1 MSMEQ
6 TNNFPA
12 VSVNEPKPRS
22 FWLIIIILAVIAAVG
37 YLWFSGKGGSLTQT
51 ISGSDAYQ
59 AVFLDNNQVYF
70 GKLKGNDRAYATL
83 TDIFYLQVAQ
93 PLQPSE
99 PATNVNLI
107 KLGSELHGPADE
119 MQINRDH
126 ILFIETLRD
135 DSQVV
140 KAIKQYEE
148 QQKNQAPQ

>member
-1 MSMEQ
+1 MEQ

-12 VSVNEPKPRS
+12 IPVAEPKRRS
-22 FWLIIIILAVIAAVG
+22 FWFIIVVLIVIVVIG
-37 YLWFSGKGGSLTQT
+37 YLWFSGAGKSMTQ
-51 ISGSDAYQ
+51 IASGSSSYQ

-70 GKLKGNDRAYATL
+70 GKLKGLERTYATL
-83 TDIFYLQVAQ
+83 VDIFYLQVAQ

-119 MQINRDH
+119 MKINRDH

-135 DSQVV
+135 NSQVV
-140 KAIKQYEE
+140 QAIKQYQN
-148 QQKNQAPQ
+148 QQSAE

>member
-1 MSMEQ
+1 MEQ

-12 VSVNEPKPRS
+12 VSVNEPKRRS
-22 FWLIIIILAVIAAVG
+22 FWLVIIILAIVIVVG
-37 YLWFSGKGGSLTQT
+37 YFWFSGKSGLLTQVAGGGDT
-51 ISGSDAYQ
+51 YQ

-70 GKLKGNDRAYATL
+70 CKLKGLDQTYATL
-83 TDIFYLQVAQ
+83 VDIFYLQVAQ

-126 ILFIETLRD
+126 ILFVETLGD
-135 DSQVV
+135 SSQVV
-140 KAIKQYEE
+140 TAIKQYQE
-148 QQKNQAPQ
+148 QQKNQAPK